1 MRFLDDVI
9 SCFRGAGLIAV
20 SLLVGPAYGEEVHS
34 RPQVEK
40 RIPASGKEALQC
52 PAPGAGEMPRAAAPK
67 RDVSCYVDWPRAAEM
82 LRSPATV
89 AIDVRLAETFT
100 ASHLPGALNI
110 ATDQI
115 KSKSFLAGKT
125 MLVYGSGRSDPRLE
139 ELCAEMKATK
149 GGGGLKILSGGV
161 VAWARAQG
169 SEPAAPASAPDIRS
183 LAELSAIELIA
194 ELQAGDSQLVRV
206 SQKYSHPELDARS
219 VRVEGRLTPE
229 SLAAALQRS
238 KGQRAYRR
246 VVLVGVNDV
255 DRADLQDVLTSS
267 RSGAPVFF
275 YAGGLQQFE
284 ASLKQ
289 MNALWTK
296 KFKGAVAS
304 KCSFS

>member
-1 MRFLDDVI
+1 MRFQDDVNSGI
-9 SCFRGAGLIAV
+9 RTAAV
-20 SLLVGPAYGEEVHS
+20 ILMSLLAGSVLCEEARN

-52 PAPGAGEMPRAAAPK
+52 PAPGVGEMPRAAAPK

-82 LRSPATV
+82 LRSPTTMT
-89 AIDVRLAETFT
+89 IDVRPSEAYG

-115 KSKSFLAGKT
+115 KSKSFLAGKP
-125 MLVYGSGRSDPRLE
+125 MLVYGSGKSDPRLE
-139 ELCAEMKATK
+139 EICAEMKATK
-149 GGGGLKILSGGV
+149 GGSGLKILAGGM

-169 SEPAAPASAPDIRS
+169 GESAVQGSAPDVRP
-183 LAELSAIELIA
+183 LAELSATELIA

-206 SQKYSHPELDARS
+206 SPKYSHPEIDARS
-219 VRVEGRLTPE
+219 VRVEGRLSPD

-238 KGQRAYRR
+238 KAQKNYRR

-255 DRADLQDVLTSS
+255 GRKDLQDVLTSS
-267 RSGAPVFF
+267 RAGAPVFF
-275 YAGGLQQFE
+275 YAGDLQQFE
-284 ASLKQ
+284 ASMKQ
-289 MNALWTK
+289 MNALWAK
-296 KFKGAVAS
+296 KTRGPVAS

>member
-1 MRFLDDVI
+1 MRFQDDLI
-9 SCFRGAGLIAV
+9 SRFRLAGLIAV
-20 SLLVGPAYGEEVHS
+20 SLLVGPAYGEEVRS

-67 RDVSCYVDWPRAAEM
+67 REVSCYVDWPRAAEM
-82 LRSPATV
+82 LRSPAAV
-89 AIDVRLAETFT
+89 AIDVRPAATYT

-115 KSKSFLAGKT
+115 KSKSFLAGKP

-149 GGGGLKILSGGV
+149 GGGGLKILSGGM

-183 LAELSAIELIA
+183 LAELSATELIA

-206 SQKYSHPELDARS
+206 SPKYAHPEIDARS
-219 VRVEGRLTPE
+219 VRVEGHLSPD

-238 KGQRAYRR
+238 KGAKAYRR
-246 VVLVGVNDV
+246 VVLVGVNDIG
-255 DRADLQDVLTSS
+255 RKELQDVLTSS
-267 RSGAPVFF
+267 RSGVPVFF
-275 YAGGLQQFE
+275 YAGDLQQFE

-289 MNALWTK
+289 MNALWAK
-296 KFKGAVAS
+296 KTRGPVAS